1 MNRIE
6 FIQKAL
12 DVNEIKAN
20 IINELIKPLADS
32 ELTKFFAFRTSFIQ
46 PMQSAELITKNAVYA
61 YRKQKTLQ
69 AIKAGEFRF
78 KKLQTLINFVQEFF
92 KNERLCY
99 GPASFKDFVIIG
111 VDKDAN
117 LINHYAINQTTGKPK
132 QLSTDSEIEVYEWL
146 FKNQERIG
154 VIKFIAQTTQIT
166 QEKQE
171 LLSITEQLQKDPDAP
186 IPISEKALAML
197 EGLTK
202 RIKK

>member
-132 QLSTDSEIEVYEWL
+132 QLSSDSEIEVYEWL

-154 VIKFIAQTTQIT
+154 VVKFIAQTTDR
-166 QEKQE
+166 K
-171 LLSITEQLQKDPDAP
+171 SVV
-186 IPISEKALAML
+186 
-197 EGLTK
+197 
-202 RIKK
+202 